1 MLMATFSYGQ
11 EKCAVIPYQKQLK
24 TRHPQLENTDAFEQ
38 WMRKKLDNKQRS
50 TTNRVYQEE
59 AEVVTIPVVVHIIHR
74 GEAIGNGLNLH
85 EDQIQSQIDVL
96 NEDFRRTNAD
106 ASNTPAIFQPVAADV
121 EINFVLAKRDP
132 EGLATNGIQRVRG
145 NQDSYAIGDQYD
157 MKSQSFWPSE
167 DYLNIWVA
175 DLSGGFLG
183 YAQFPVSSLEGLE
196 DASNYALTDG
206 IAIDYRSFGSE
217 DKYPPAD
224 LSEQYNL
231 GRTTTHEVGHYL
243 GLRHIWGDNSQCSV
257 DDFCD
262 DTPEAI
268 SDNGGLGNCT
278 FPGPNSCG
286 SDDMFQNYM
295 DYTDDVC
302 MNLFTLDQ
310 KDRMRV
316 VLDNSPR
323 RASLKTSKG
332 DENPVFVAN
341 DLGIRKLISPRASE
355 CETTFTPILEVRNY
369 GSNTVTTS
377 QIRVIVNGTIEETLN
392 FSHSLDYLDID
403 TVTFSDIAVGT
414 VGNYTIEFEIIA
426 TNGTSDGNADNNLKN
441 VNTFIPESIDIPVIE
456 DFDNLPANWTVQNV
470 DELMTWQLAA
480 APNVDPDN
488 QAFLVEFYNYEQEG
502 ELDLFVSPSIDLSNS
517 LTAIMSFDV
526 SYAKFSGV
534 NDEGLIVTVSGT
546 CGDALTE
553 ADTVYA
559 KFGDELAVKTTSSY
573 FTPSGESEW
582 IKESIDL
589 SAYAGSS
596 TVRVSFIARNNFGN
610 NLYLDNIA
618 IVSQDVVDIALE
630 EVVSPT
636 RVSCAVDEI
645 ELTVKNVGVIPVGS
659 FDIQYILDG
668 GPTETLSWQNN
679 DSLNLADE
687 VSVSFP
693 APGLTGGAHELAVFV
708 LNPNGE
714 EEVNTD
720 DNFDLYNFIIDESR
734 ELPPIKESFET
745 FEVSN
750 WIVSNPDAAQ
760 TWQTTST
767 NFGKSAILQGS
778 SYEITNE
785 KDWLVTPTMDFSQL
799 QTASLNF
806 DVAYANSANGT
817 EQLQVLASTDCG
829 KTYQTVLYNKLGDEL
844 ASTPLTENFL
854 PGSDSVWRNEE
865 INLDFLLGETDVR
878 IAFVSTNNNGN
889 NLYLDDIQ
897 IYVTE
902 HDDFDAN
909 TLYPNPSRG
918 KPVNLTFD
926 LDQKENVTLLVYDRA
941 GHILL
946 EKEFPNTLNQTY
958 PMDLSQYPEGI
969 YLVKVVGTSFS
980 FVKRLMVSR

>member
-1 MLMATFSYGQ
+1 MATFSYGQ
-11 EKCAVIPYQKQLK
+11 EKCAVVPYQKQLK
-24 TRHPQLENTDAFEQ
+24 TQHPKLENTDAFEQ
-38 WMRKKLDNKQRS
+38 WMRKKLNQQKS
-50 TTNRVYQEE
+50 VSNRAFQEE
-59 AEVVTIPVVVHIIHR
+59 AEVVTIPVVVHIIHK
-74 GEAIGNGLNLH
+74 GETVGSGLNLH

-106 ASNTPAIFQPVAADV
+106 ASNTPAVFQPVAADV

-132 EGLATNGIQRVRG
+132 EGLATDGIIRIRG
-145 NQDSYAIGDQYD
+145 NQDSYAVGDQYN
-157 MKSQSFWPSE
+157 MKSQSYWPSE

-206 IAIDYRSFGSE
+206 VAIDYRAFGSE
-217 DKYPPAD
+217 DKYPLAD

-257 DDFCD
+257 DDFCE
-262 DTPEAI
+262 DTPPANG
-268 SDNGGLGNCT
+268 DNGGLANCT

-286 SDDMFQNYM
+286 SDEMFQNYM
-295 DYTDDVC
+295 DYTDDIC

-332 DENPVFVAN
+332 DDAPVFIAN
-341 DLGIRKLISPRASE
+341 DLGIRTIVTPRPSE
-355 CETTFTPILEVRNY
+355 CETIFTPMLEVRNY
-369 GSNTVTTS
+369 GSNTISSS
-377 QIRVIVNGTIEETLN
+377 QITVSVDGAVEETLS
-392 FSHSLDYLDID
+392 FSHSLNYLDVD

-414 VGNYTIEFEIIA
+414 VGNYTVEFEITA
-426 TNGTSDGNADNNLKN
+426 TNSTTDGNADNNVKS
-441 VNTFIPESIDIPVIE
+441 VNTFIPESTDLPLLE

-470 DELMTWQLAA
+470 DDLITWQLAD
-480 APNVDPDN
+480 APNADPGN
-488 QAFLVEFYNYEQEG
+488 QAFQMEFYDYEQEG

-517 LTAIMSFDV
+517 LTAILSFDV
-526 SYAKFSGV
+526 SYAKYSGV
-534 NDEGLIVTVSGT
+534 NNEGLIITVSGT

-559 KFGDELAVKTTSSY
+559 KFGDELAVKTTTSY
-573 FTPSGESEW
+573 FTPSGESDWVTEA
-582 IKESIDL
+582 IDL

-596 TVRVSFIARNNFGN
+596 TVRISFIAKNNFGN

-630 EVVSPT
+630 EIISPT
-636 RVSCAVDEI
+636 RVACEADEI
-645 ELTVKNVGVIPVGS
+645 KLTVKNVGVIPVGS

-668 GPTETLSWQNN
+668 GPTETLSWQSN
-679 DSLNLADE
+679 DSLKLADE
-687 VSVSFP
+687 VTVTFP
-693 APGLTGGAHELAVFV
+693 TPSLPEGEHELAVFV
-708 LNPNGE
+708 LNPNGS

-720 DNFDLYNFIIDESR
+720 DNFQLYNFIIDGSQ
-734 ELPPIKESFET
+734 ELPPIKET
-745 FEVSN
+745 FESFGTTN
-750 WIVSNPDAAQ
+750 WTVSNPDAAQ
-760 TWQTTST
+760 TWQTTTT

-817 EQLQVLASTDCG
+817 EQLEVLVSTDCG
-829 KTYQTVLYNKLGDEL
+829 KTYQTVLYSKLGDEL
-844 ASTPLTENFL
+844 ASTSLAENFI
-854 PGSDSVWRNEE
+854 PDSDSVWRNEE

-909 TLYPNPSRG
+909 TLFPNPSKG
-918 KPVNLTFD
+918 KPVSLTFD

-941 GHILL
+941 GHILI

-958 PMDLSQYPEGI
+958 LMDLSQHPEGI